1 MKIII
6 NDNVDDN
13 ENGKGKVEKCSV
25 WDDFSFEMFADFK
38 KKLYFCNRK
47 SENLKI

>member
-1 MKIII
+1 M
-6 NDNVDDN
+6 
-13 ENGKGKVEKCSV
+13 EKCFVFSH
-25 WDDFSFEMFADFK
+25 FSFEMFADYE